1 MKKLNFVIFLAA
13 AFTVFSCET
22 TKKEPETIQSL
33 IRQGKFEEAKSFF
46 TTKSDI
52 NEQDLDGNTVLHAAA
67 LMNDADLVTF
77 LIIKGAN
84 TEIKNFESQTP
95 LILAIDNDC
104 FDSARSLINAKAN
117 IFARDSEG
125 VTALEK
131 GLSINE
137 TYYEMMISSTTAAI
151 KDDQGRTIIHYFV
164 NDRNEVALDYAI
176 KRKLPIDDIDDEGHS
191 PLALALSNPDS
202 IEDARMANMLLLA
215 GAKPIG
221 GKTAYFENAVLSR
234 NYSVT
239 MTDGQTPLHIAA
251 IKNHTGIAEFLI
263 KNNADTSSQDINGS
277 TPLHEACRYGNTEI
291 ARLLLDAKA
300 DVNSQ
305 DSLCKTPLLL
315 IIPEESRTEIYKLL
329 IEYKAD
335 VNHRDMYGDTIFHTA
350 AMTNLNTDI
359 LELLFSSGADVNI
372 RNKKGN
378 TALST
383 AVEHNLKDQ
392 IKFYVN
398 HGADIH
404 AEDSAHTT
412 PYIRVLNST
421 DGMFEA
427 MINSS
432 NINSVDSEGNTPLL
446 IAIQKEAPVS
456 KIRYLIQSGS
466 NVNARNREGNSA
478 LYYAVQNNSREI
490 GKLLLEK
497 DANIFS
503 ANTKE
508 ISPLKLALTG
518 EGNDWLINSN
528 TITSTDGSGNTV
540 LHYAADWKLTK
551 AVKYL
556 VQKGAKI
563 DARNANG
570 QTPLFN
576 AAKSDSAAI
585 ISALLTSGAD
595 INTRDQLGS
604 TPLHAAVR
612 WNALKS
618 AAKLIDCGLD
628 VNSQNVSGKTP
639 LAEASVEGNTEMAQL
654 LLSRGANPNIYDSAG
669 RTSLVDAIK
678 ANQLESVS
686 LLLKNGANPQIQDMN
701 GRTPYHEAAENA
713 NIDIITL
720 LRKAR
725 SNPLNRDKEGN
736 TPLSIAFT
744 KDSSI
749 INAVL
754 GTDKNITDSD
764 GNTPVHIAITCK
776 AGSKILSSLIEK
788 GYPFDTRNS
797 SGFTPLALAVMAN
810 ETDETNTLIEYGASP
825 FAELNTRGETVL
837 TVAFKENNSEMLGY
851 IVKYS
856 GKKTDIKGNTILHYA
871 ARFADRATVT
881 RLLSLG
887 LDKTVKN
894 YAGERP
900 YDIAISWKN
909 QKIADLLK

>member
-191 PLALALSNPDS
+191 PLALALSDPDS

-251 IKNHTGIAEFLI
+251 IKNHTGISEFLI

-446 IAIQKEAPVS
+446 IAIQKDAPVS